1 MSQTVVN
8 SRQGLPFRVA
18 LPMLCFLTL
27 AFWLGFLARILM
39 GPLMVPITRD
49 LAASN
54 TEAGGFVLLVGLGAT
69 VGLLSS
75 GFISRFL
82 THRLTISLALLGM
95 GVGALLSGTAD
106 TLFAFQASLFAMGA
120 GAGLYLPS
128 AISVITSLTRRA
140 DWGKALSVHEAAPN
154 VAFIVAPLFAEFM
167 VETHDWRSAFT
178 VLGAAS
184 LVAGALFAL
193 RGPGKGER
201 GEAPSPSL
209 LADIVRRPVFWIM
222 SLLFGI
228 AVGATL
234 GPYTMLPLYLV
245 EERGMSREA
254 ANMLLAVSR
263 VSGVFMSFVG
273 GMCADRFGPR
283 RTIVVYLALAG
294 LFTMLL
300 GLTEGV
306 WLTAAVLL
314 QPLVSTTF
322 FPAGFSMISRG
333 MPFQAR
339 GVAVGF
345 ITPMGALIGS
355 GAIPLG
361 LGWCGDHIGFGAGF
375 VMQGAL
381 MLVCLLAAWRLPRR
395 DVEE

>member
-8 SRQGLPFRVA
+8 SRQGLPFRAA
-18 LPMLCFLTL
+18 LPMLCFLAL
-27 AFWLGFLARILM
+27 AFWLGFLARIIM

-82 THRLTISLALLGM
+82 THRLTIALALLGM
-95 GVGALLSGTAD
+95 GTGALFSGAAD
-106 TLFAFQASLFAMGA
+106 TLVAFQTSLFAMGA
-120 GAGLYLPS
+120 GAGVYLPS
-128 AISVITSLTRRA
+128 AVSVITSLTRRA

-184 LVAGALFAL
+184 LAAGVIFAL
-193 RGPGKGER
+193 RGPGRGER

-209 LADIVRRPVFWIM
+209 LADILRRPVFWIM
-222 SLLFGI
+222 SLLFGL
-228 AVGATL
+228 AVGATI

-254 ANMLLAVSR
+254 ANLLLSVSR
-263 VSGVFMSFVG
+263 VSGAFMSFVG

-283 RTIVVYLALAG
+283 RTILVYLALAG
-294 LFTMLL
+294 LFTVLL
-300 GLTEGV
+300 GVTEGV

-322 FPAGFSMISRG
+322 FPAGFSMISRA